1 MTDEFQPD
9 VHCMNIL
16 RVLDLKPEG
25 VRYSELEKALG
36 DEFTPPTLSNH
47 LKNHLVKWKIVNRNI
62 DEDTRN
68 TTYKINYDKFA
79 TSRKYVEWEKKRDK
93 DYNDNVKFIFSLP
106 VNEQITMLGGMWF
119 MINLYKLKSLIEY
132 MADKTNADK
141 RYAVFMWNNP
151 KLLNYDLLMANKC
164 MKDELY
170 RRELLKSID
179 SILEE
184 GKGKDALAV
193 FLRK

>member
-1 MTDEFQPD
+1 
-9 VHCMNIL
+9 MNIL

-47 LKNHLVKWKIVNRNI
+47 LKNHLVKWKIVDRKI

-68 TTYKINYDKFA
+68 TTYKINYDKIT
-79 TSRKYVEWEKKRDK
+79 TSRKYIEWEKKRKK
-93 DYNDNVKFIFSLP
+93 DYIDNVEFMFSLP
-106 VNEQITMLGGMWF
+106 VNEQITMVGGLWF
-119 MINLYKLKSLIEY
+119 NINLYKLKSLIEY
-132 MADKTNADK
+132 MADKTNTDK
-141 RYAVFMWNNP
+141 RYAVLMWNNP
-151 KLLNYDLLMANKC
+151 KLLNYDLLIANKC

-170 RRELLKSID
+170 RKEVLKNID
-179 SILEE
+179 NFLVE
-184 GKGKDALAV
+184 GKGGDALAV